1 MATKDRFAILSVD
14 AEALPSRAA
23 DEHVRCLMW
32 GDYSNGSAGIR
43 ELVAIGREFHAV
55 HVFFVDFCG
64 AYNRFAEVSEVV
76 SWLGVQGQDVQLHA
90 HPEVLPAEF
99 WSTHGYSSHARY
111 FGNCQDI
118 ERTTFFLNYFAEV
131 ISSRTGR
138 PVTSFRAGSFRWN
151 GTTISAMANAGF
163 SLSFNNSMRAFENK
177 RCPFSL
183 PTNSPYLWS
192 NGVIEIPVTERYFP
206 ATAGKLDRWVSLTYP
221 ESSYFRYADHRG
233 KLMDRL
239 LGRLPD
245 FTVFLLHS
253 WSMLYWDENGHAVYK
268 DDQRLEGYRKLLAR
282 ISKDYDVIT
291 TSEFLDLHAKGKIKT
306 SQTVDIA
313 QAEWPA

>member
-1 MATKDRFAILSVD
+1 MNNKYALLTVD
-14 AEALPSRAA
+14 TEALPSRAA
-23 DEHVRCLMW
+23 DEHVRRLMW
-32 GDYSNGSAGIR
+32 GECPNGTAGIR
-43 ELVAIGREFHAV
+43 ELVSIGEEFRAP

-64 AYNRFAEVSEVV
+64 AYNRFGEISEVV
-76 SWLGVQGQDVQLHA
+76 SWLGAQGQDVQLHA

-99 WSTHGYSSHARY
+99 WSNNGYCFYTEY
-111 FGNCQDI
+111 FGNSTDI

-151 GTTISAMANAGF
+151 GATISAMARAGF
-163 SLSFNNSMRAFENK
+163 LISFNNSMRAFDNK

-192 NGVIEIPVTERYFP
+192 NGVIEVPVTERYFP
-206 ATAGKLDRWVSLTYP
+206 ASARKPDRWVSLTYP

-291 TSEFLDLHAKGKIKT
+291 TSEFLDLHARGKIKT

-313 QAEWPA
+313 QAEWQA